1 MKLTST
7 GGSQNIKLCLILV
20 SISLYHTIFIQGV
33 ALFYWPGLKLPQSDV
48 LQVKKHPHQLIFH
61 HNGTSLKIIVFETIF
76 HDLQI
81 NSTYTTIMIY
91 CSSSLPATRL
101 NNMIWTS
108 ETSLALRWISRILRI
123 LSSFEENSPMITFTF
138 TLFFGKWLPV
148 QIFGIGWK
156 LLEDTEFCFRCER
169 VRSTAW
175 TCRLGINLESWCQ
188 QYFEYFSHFLHCGH
202 SFIQTSGLFGEP
214 MLRIMGTP
222 LILGI
227 EAF

>member
-1 MKLTST
+1 MISRST
-7 GGSQNIKLCLILV
+7 ALLLQSW
-20 SISLYHTIFIQGV
+20 SIA
-33 ALFYWPGLKLPQSDV
+33 ALHCQPP
-48 LQVKKHPHQLIFH
+48 
-61 HNGTSLKIIVFETIF
+61 
-76 HDLQI
+76 
-81 NSTYTTIMIY
+81 
-91 CSSSLPATRL
+91 
-101 NNMIWTS
+101 IWTIWS
-108 ETSLALRWISRILRI
+108 ELQRQIWLWGEYREYYEYSNTLLFVEKST
-123 LSSFEENSPMITFTF
+123 MITLTF

-188 QYFEYFSHFLHCGH
+188 QYFEYFSHFLYCGH

>member
-1 MKLTST
+1 MFSRLTKL
-7 GGSQNIKLCLILV
+7 
-20 SISLYHTIFIQGV
+20 HH
-33 ALFYWPGLKLPQSDV
+33 QS
-48 LQVKKHPHQLIFH
+48 IFH
-61 HNGTSLKIIVFETIF
+61 LMSTSLKIIFFETIF

-81 NSTYTTIMIY
+81 NSTFTATIMIY

-108 ETSLALRWISRILRI
+108 ETSLALRWISRILWI
-123 LSSFEENSPMITFTF
+123 LSESGDHFHFH
-138 TLFFGKWLPV
+138 TLFRKWLPV
-148 QIFGIGWK
+148 QFFGIGSK

-169 VRSTAW
+169 VQSTAW
-175 TCRLGINLESWCQ
+175 TCRLGINLKSWYQ
-188 QYFEYFSHFLHCGH
+188 PYFEYFSHFLHCGH

>member
-1 MKLTST
+1 M
-7 GGSQNIKLCLILV
+7 
-20 SISLYHTIFIQGV
+20 

-48 LQVKKHPHQLIFH
+48 LQVNKASPPINSSHEHLLKNHIFW
-61 HNGTSLKIIVFETIF
+61 NDF
-76 HDLQI
+76 HDSQI
-81 NSTYTTIMIY
+81 NSTFTTTIMIY

-108 ETSLALRWISRILRI
+108 ETSLALRWISRILWI
-123 LSSFEENSPMITFTF
+123 LSESGDHFHFHT
-138 TLFFGKWLPV
+138 
-148 QIFGIGWK
+148 IFGIGWK

-169 VRSTAW
+169 VQSTAW

-188 QYFEYFSHFLHCGH
+188 QYFKYFSHFLHCRH
-202 SFIQTSGLFGEP
+202 CFIQTSGLFGEP

>member
-1 MKLTST
+1 
-7 GGSQNIKLCLILV
+7 
-20 SISLYHTIFIQGV
+20 
-33 ALFYWPGLKLPQSDV
+33 
-48 LQVKKHPHQLIFH
+48 
-61 HNGTSLKIIVFETIF
+61 
-76 HDLQI
+76 
-81 NSTYTTIMIY
+81 MIY
-91 CSSSLPATRL
+91 CSPSLPTTRLNNHDHLFINYHLSFIHCSSSLPATRL
-101 NNMIWTS
+101 NNMICTS
-108 ETSLALRWISRILRI
+108 ETSLALRWITRILRI

-175 TCRLGINLESWCQ
+175 TCRLGIKLEYWCE
-188 QYFEYFSHFLHCGH
+188 QYFSYFLNCGY
-202 SFIQTSGLFGEP
+202 SFIQTSGLFGEL